1 MVRLLH
7 VSDTHLGYRQ
17 YHSDQ
22 RREDFMDAW
31 RQCVDIAN
39 REGVDALVHTG
50 DLYHSKNPDLETQID
65 VAEQIRRLECPFLPI
80 VGNHERKRDRQ
91 FVDHLEMGFDNVTPI
106 AQNAP
111 IEIGDVSIHGWDA
124 ISSTE
129 WDTTDL
135 TIPETQTEYDIVC
148 LHHLVSPIVPDRYDP
163 YRATEILNRFERDVD
178 AVLLGDYHATV
189 FEEMHETVLS
199 YPGSTERTSAEEP
212 GDKSVT
218 LWETG
223 DELTHETVPLETRP
237 FHRVRVEIRDSPLD
251 EIRSRLNDEDLDGS
265 VTEVILTGERVEVNK
280 SQIHRLVEAS
290 GAEISRVTDN
300 RETDTEEI
308 TAVDWDAS
316 DIESTLDD
324 QLGEL
329 ELSETT
335 QQIEDIVRDPD
346 VKKTHVRDE
355 ASDLI

>member
-39 REGVDALVHTG
+39 REDVDALIHTG

-80 VGNHERKRDRQ
+80 VGNHERKRNRQ
-91 FVDHLEMGFDNVTPI
+91 FVDHLEMGFENVTPI
-106 AQNAP
+106 AENTP
-111 IEIGDVSIHGWDA
+111 IEIDDVSIHGWNA
-124 ISSTE
+124 IPSTE
-129 WDTTDL
+129 WDATDL
-135 TIPETQTEYDIVC
+135 TISETQTPYDIVC

-178 AVLLGDYHATV
+178 ALLLGDYHATV
-189 FEEMHETVLS
+189 FERLHGTTVS

-212 GDKSVT
+212 DDKSVT

-223 DELTHETVPLETRP
+223 DELTHQTLPLETRQ
-237 FHRVRVEIRDSPLD
+237 FHRFRVEVRDSPLD
-251 EIRSRLNDEDLDGS
+251 EIRSALDEENLDES
-265 VTEVILTGERVEVNK
+265 VTEVVLTGERVDLNK
-280 SQIHRLVEAS
+280 SQVHRLIEAS

-300 RETDTEEI
+300 REIENEEI
-308 TAVDWDAS
+308 TVVDWDAS
-316 DIESTLDD
+316 DIESTLDE
-324 QLGEL
+324 QITEL
-329 ELSETT
+329 ELSDTT
-335 QQIEDIVRDPD
+335 QEIENIVRDPD